1 MMPQLLSPPHTT
13 DLERAFKPLDSAERM
28 VLKLRAGLIDG
39 HRHSL
44 REVGVFLGATRA
56 EARSLEWQSWQKLE
70 QLAREDEHSREA
82 VTYLLKRCAGRN
94 SGKRTLS

>member
-1 MMPQLLSPPHTT
+1 MMPRLLTSPHTT
-13 DLERAFKPLDSAERM
+13 DLERAFKSLDSSERM

-94 SGKRTLS
+94 SGRRTLS

>member
-1 MMPQLLSPPHTT
+1 MMPRLPTPPIT
-13 DLERAFKPLDSAERM
+13 DLQRAFTSLDSAEIM
-28 VLKLRAGLIDG
+28 VLKLRAGLVDG

-44 REVGVFLGATRA
+44 REVGAFLGATRA

-70 QLAREDEHSREA
+70 QLAREDQDSRAA

-94 SGKRTLS
+94 AGRRTLS

>member
-1 MMPQLLSPPHTT
+1 MMPRLLTPPHTT
-13 DLERAFKPLDSAERM
+13 DLERAFKPLDSSETM

-44 REVGVFLGATRA
+44 REVGVFLGATRS

-94 SGKRTLS
+94 SSKRTLS